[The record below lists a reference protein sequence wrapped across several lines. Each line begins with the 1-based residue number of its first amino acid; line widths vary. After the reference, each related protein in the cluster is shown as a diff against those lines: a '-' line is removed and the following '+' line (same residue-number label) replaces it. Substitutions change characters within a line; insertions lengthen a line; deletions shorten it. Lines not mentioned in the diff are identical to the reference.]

1 MFKRILRQMNP
12 EMLCGNSTRMSL
24 LKEIFE
30 KPFLKSRL
38 YRMESLDFAYTH
50 TELDAEQRADG
61 PDVHRAA
68 VVQQPQ
74 DHFRRAVPREDWR
87 VLSKF
92 VRSISEILLGLIRN
106 TRMRI
111 LQRSFDGVTY
121 RRHPSRCHRWASFE
135 KSI

>member
-1 MFKRILRQMNP
+1 
-12 EMLCGNSTRMSL
+12 
-24 LKEIFE
+24 
-30 KPFLKSRL
+30 
-38 YRMESLDFAYTH
+38 MESLDFAYTH

-92 VRSISEILLGLIRN
+92 VRSISEILLGLIRKYEN
-106 TRMRI
+106 ANFAAQLRWRHISQTSLPMP
-111 LQRSFDGVTY
+111 SVGV
-121 RRHPSRCHRWASFE
+121 F
-135 KSI
+135 